1 MKVKQLN
8 KSKTSFWQITASMS
22 LCQKNLTNH
31 FQPLDHNVNGQA
43 KQFLK
48 RKFQSWYADQVTVN
62 IETNLSVVKPL
73 HARWLIS
80 FKNHIQNSREMIM
93 KAFQMAGITP
103 IVQIEIPDED
113 SFKNIQLVYTVTF
126 TTTLQIFKIAEIL
139 KVIQ

>member
-1 MKVKQLN
+1 M
-8 KSKTSFWQITASMS
+8 SF
-22 LCQKNLTNH
+22 CQKNLTNL

-48 RKFQSWYADQVTVN
+48 RKFQSWYADQVTKETEKGTNVYTVN
-62 IETNLSVVKPL
+62 IETNLSGVKPL

-80 FKNHIQNSREMIM
+80 FKNHMQNSREMII

-103 IVQIEIPDED
+103 IVEIEIPDED
-113 SFKNIQLVYTVTF
+113 SFKNIQLVYTVTL